1 MRILLVEDDP
11 KISAVVRQALQE
23 ETYAVDSA
31 SDGPAA
37 EEMAFVND
45 YDAIVLDL
53 MLPGKD
59 GLDVCRSLREMGEV
73 APVLILTARDAL
85 RDRVAG
91 LDAGADDYLVKPFH
105 IEELLARVRALMRRQ
120 SDTKTR
126 ILDIA
131 DLEVDTVLHEVRRG
145 GTPIDLTTTEYA
157 IVEYMGRRAGQII
170 SRSELIEHVWDENY
184 DGLSNIV
191 DVYIRRLRSKLDEG
205 REPRLFETVRGAG
218 YRLRD
223 PNAVTA
229 LA

>member
-1 MRILLVEDDP
+1 
-11 KISAVVRQALQE
+11 
-23 ETYAVDSA
+23 
-31 SDGPAA
+31 
-37 EEMAFVND
+37 
-45 YDAIVLDL
+45 
-53 MLPGKD
+53 
-59 GLDVCRSLREMGEV
+59 
-73 APVLILTARDAL
+73 
-85 RDRVAG
+85 
-91 LDAGADDYLVKPFH
+91 
-105 IEELLARVRALMRRQ
+105 MRRQ

-126 ILDIA
+126 ILEIG

-145 GTPIDLTTTEYA
+145 GAPIDLTTTEYA

-205 REPRLFETVRGAG
+205 RDVRLFETVRGAG

-223 PNAVTA
+223 PNAVAA